1 MIWELPTSLEVNG
14 TEREIRTDFR
24 DVLKILV
31 AFEDPD
37 LEPAEKEYI
46 CLFILYVDFDQI
58 PKEDYVAAYKAAIS
72 FIDNGIEGDKGG
84 PRTMD
89 WEQDAKILFPAVNHA
104 AGCEVRSLP
113 YLHWHTFTGYFMEI
127 KDSVYANVLNLRQ
140 KKAKGKKLIA
150 TCEVDKSGRSLGFYT
165 VTVTDEL
172 GTAVAKMN
180 ATCFR
185 RG

>member
-1 MIWELPTSLEVNG
+1 MIWELPTTLTVKD
-14 TEREIRTDFR
+14 TEYKIRTDFR
-24 DVLKILV
+24 DVLKILM
-31 AFEDPD
+31 AFEDPE
-37 LEPAEKEYI
+37 LEPAEKEYV
-46 CLFILYVDFDQI
+46 CLYILYEDFEQI
-58 PKEDYVAAYKAAIS
+58 PREDYVAAYKAAIS

-140 KKAKGKKLIA
+140 KKAKGKKLEKHEREFWQSNRKI
-150 TCEVDKSGRSLGFYT
+150 CEIQQKLTEEEKAEKERLKALLG
-165 VTVTDEL
+165 
-172 GTAVAKMN
+172 
-180 ATCFR
+180 
-185 RG
+185 

>member
-140 KKAKGKKLIA
+140 KKAKGKKLEKHEREFWTANKKICVLQPKLTEEEQA
-150 TCEVDKSGRSLGFYT
+150 EKDRLNALLG
-165 VTVTDEL
+165 
-172 GTAVAKMN
+172 G
-180 ATCFR
+180 
-185 RG
+185 